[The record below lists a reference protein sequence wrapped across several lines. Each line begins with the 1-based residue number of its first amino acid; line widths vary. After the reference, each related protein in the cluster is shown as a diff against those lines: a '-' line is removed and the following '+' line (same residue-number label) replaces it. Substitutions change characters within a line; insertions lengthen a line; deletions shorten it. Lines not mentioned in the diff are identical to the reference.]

1 MHLTREQVY
10 ICNVVK
16 CRPPENRTPVADE
29 IAACLPFLERQL
41 TALKPEVICT
51 LGAVATSALLGR
63 SVSVTQLR
71 GRFYDYHGIKLIPTF
86 HPAYLLRNPE
96 AKRDVWEDMKKI
108 MALLDIPL

>member
-1 MHLTREQVY
+1 MWLNAGLPKTGPRWLM
-10 ICNVVK
+10 IGLAFTVVIAFVD
-16 CRPPENRTPVADE
+16 RRTNRY
-29 IAACLPFLERQL
+29 
-41 TALKPEVICT
+41 
-51 LGAVATSALLGR
+51 VATSALLGR